1 MSPASN
7 KAGSGSRS
15 GHGAPGAP
23 GRPTP
28 RSTASS
34 VPSREKN
41 NTAKKSEGT
50 LPIPLYVVLRN
61 APPLRAV
68 VLAGEGP
75 AFCAGLD
82 FQSFMATPDA
92 FQGLLDRKGPTNVAQ
107 EVGWVWRELPVPVI
121 AAIHGPCFGGGLQ
134 IALGADIRLAHPE
147 AQLSVMEIRWGLI
160 PDMGITQTLL
170 PLVRPDVAKELTFTG
185 RRVSGTEALELG
197 LVTRVVEDPQAEAKA
212 LADTI
217 ATKSPHAI
225 RAAKALF
232 DRSPGLSVGESFALE
247 TELQLPL
254 LGSKNQLEA
263 IPTPEVITSLPG
275 ELFGRASS
283 ATSEQP
289 PSQGCSTGD
298 AATSSPAARR
308 RLGS

>member
-1 MSPASN
+1 MSDERVRVDRDG
-7 KAGSGSRS
+7 AGATVWLTRAEKRNGLDIAMFEQLVAAGRS
-15 GHGAPGAP
+15 LAED
-23 GRPTP
+23 RT
-28 RSTASS
+28 
-34 VPSREKN
+34 
-41 NTAKKSEGT
+41 
-50 LPIPLYVVLRN
+50 
-61 APPLRAV
+61 LRAV
-68 VLAGEGP
+68 VLAGEGA

-82 FQSFMATPDA
+82 FQSFMTTPNA
-92 FQGLLDRKGPTNVAQ
+92 PQILLEREGVANLAQ

-147 AQLSVMEIRWGLI
+147 ARLSVMEIRWGLI

-170 PLVRPDVAKELTFTG
+170 PLVRPDVARELTYTG
-185 RRVSGTEALELG
+185 RRVSGTEALALG
-197 LVTRVVEDPQAEAKA
+197 LVTRVVDDPQAEAKA

-232 DRSPGLSVGESFALE
+232 ERAPALGVAEGLALE

-263 IPTPEVITSLPG
+263 VQANMQK
-275 ELFGRASS
+275 RA
-283 ATSEQP
+283 P
-289 PSQGCSTGD
+289 VFD
-298 AATSSPAARR
+298 DVD
-308 RLGS
+308 

>member
-1 MSPASN
+1 M
-7 KAGSGSRS
+7 
-15 GHGAPGAP
+15 
-23 GRPTP
+23 
-28 RSTASS
+28 
-34 VPSREKN
+34 
-41 NTAKKSEGT
+41 
-50 LPIPLYVVLRN
+50 
-61 APPLRAV
+61 
-68 VLAGEGP
+68 LAGEGA

-82 FQSFMATPDA
+82 FQSFMTTPNA
-92 FQGLLDRKGPTNVAQ
+92 PQILLEREGVANLAQ

-147 AQLSVMEIRWGLI
+147 ARLSVMEIRWGLI

-170 PLVRPDVAKELTFTG
+170 PLVRPDVARELTYTG
-185 RRVSGTEALELG
+185 RRVSGTEALALG
-197 LVTRVVEDPQAEAKA
+197 LVTRVVDDPQAEAKA

-232 DRSPGLSVGESFALE
+232 ERAPALGVAEGLALE

-263 IPTPEVITSLPG
+263 VQANMQK
-275 ELFGRASS
+275 RA
-283 ATSEQP
+283 P
-289 PSQGCSTGD
+289 VFD
-298 AATSSPAARR
+298 DVD
-308 RLGS
+308 